1 MRGSKGFLPTPPS
14 WPELEKYKTI
24 LNQPFLSGT
33 HKKLTIYLNLNTFH
47 TQVHTYHVLLLL
59 YCKSVRETTTQ
70 HKVRARALTN
80 NSQKKMIYDIIFPTL
95 KCGK

>member
-1 MRGSKGFLPTPPS
+1 MTQLI
-14 WPELEKYKTI
+14 LEGET
-24 LNQPFLSGT
+24 
-33 HKKLTIYLNLNTFH
+33 NLDYNDH
-47 TQVHTYHVLLLL
+47 NLDENRLMCVKRS
-59 YCKSVRETTTQ
+59 CKSVRETTTQ